1 VHQPLPEHGDAVL
14 LGQEGYARVEY
25 VTLGLT
31 PDSPAL
37 LFTLYRQSYAVLSTS
52 PDTVSFK
59 AVPRYISTHV
69 ESPAL
74 RLSTM
79 YATRGCEFRLVAN
92 HESAMLVSVLDTKL
106 GPLVGVSG
114 GAALAD
120 NVAAETVVHAP
131 EPWAF
136 VACTRTLYVL
146 ASLRPV
152 MVYVRLRLGVNP
164 LGTVYVP
171 SPAMSTCN
179 V

>member
-1 VHQPLPEHGDAVL
+1 LL
-14 LGQEGYARVEY
+14 LGQDGYARVEC

-52 PDTVSFK
+52 PDTVVLK
-59 AVPRYISTHV
+59 AVPRYVSTHI

-79 YATRGCEFRLVAN
+79 YATRDCEFRLVAD

-114 GAALAD
+114 GTAPAD
-120 NVAAETVVHAP
+120 NVVADTVVHAL

-136 VACTRTLYVL
+136 VACTRTLYVV
-146 ASLRPV
+146 AAVRPV
-152 MVYVRLRLGVNP
+152 MVYVRLRLAVKP

-171 SPAMSTCN
+171 PPALSTCN